1 MFERELQ
8 NWKVHTFK
16 NFAPGK
22 NQALTF
28 KLAQI
33 KPQQKEYVLKEYFN
47 LCKMVYRINSIV
59 AYNWNQGAASYDLIF
74 RLYNQD
80 ETFAKMIE
88 IAKNS
93 IFQVF
98 KGTNP
103 RQKLIIA

>member
-1 MFERELQ
+1 M
-8 NWKVHTFK
+8 
-16 NFAPGK
+16 
-22 NQALTF
+22 TF

-33 KPQQKEYVLKEYFN
+33 KPEQKEYVLKEYFN

-103 RQKLIIA
+103 R